1 MKSTHFKK
9 IVKEAVKEAI
19 QEELKDILLEAVK
32 TPKTQPISENKT
44 NNVISSNPS
53 FENPTTNVRQ
63 KYSDIMNET
72 AISMTSNDVSRFSPQ
87 GVDPVNGN
95 LGEGELSMDA
105 ITNLLNSK

>member
-1 MKSTHFKK
+1 MKSNIFKK

-32 TPKTQPISENKT
+32 APKAQPINENKT
-44 NNVISSNPS
+44 TNVISSTPS
-53 FENPTTNVRQ
+53 FEKPTEDVRN
-63 KYSDIMNET
+63 KYANIMGET
-72 AISMTSNDVSRFSPQ
+72 ALSMTSRDVPRFNPQ
-87 GVDPVNGN
+87 GADPVNGN

>member
-1 MKSTHFKK
+1 MKTNQLKK
-9 IVKEAVKEAI
+9 IIKEAVKEAI
-19 QEELKDILLEAVK
+19 QEELKDVLLEAVRA
-32 TPKTQPISENKT
+32 PKTQPISENKT
-44 NNVISSNPS
+44 TNVISSNPS
-53 FENPTTNVRQ
+53 FEKPTTNVRQ

-72 AISMTSNDVSRFSPQ
+72 AISMTSNDVPRFSPQ

>member
-9 IVKEAVKEAI
+9 IIKEAVKEAI

-32 TPKTQPISENKT
+32 APKSQPISENKN
-44 NNVISSNPS
+44 NNVISSNSPL
-53 FENPTTNVRQ
+53 ENPTTNIRQ
-63 KYSDIMNET
+63 NYSDIMSET
-72 AISMTSNDVSRFSPQ
+72 AISMTSNDVPRFNPQ